1 MSNTSDNPL
10 YMNNTPE
17 EMQQQWTELVQ
28 NMNEAV
34 AQSVEQNMEASAAFM
49 ESWAD
54 AMEDSM
60 LDEEQFAEG
69 FEGYSNAYDVWMD
82 AAEEMFQRTTAAAE
96 GEDVAAT
103 ELRDIWL
110 QSANE
115 AFKEVMGTSAFAAA
129 NGQLVN
135 AMMDLREQTDEIS
148 EDTLEQLGMPTNSD
162 IEEVGERLIE
172 LERRQHSVEEKLDR
186 ILEELE

>member
-1 MSNTSDNPL
+1 MSDTNKQMQAEWNEL
-10 YMNNTPE
+10 VENMNN
-17 EMQQQWTELVQ
+17 
-28 NMNEAV
+28 AV
-34 AQSVEQNMEASAAFM
+34 AQSMEQNMEASAAFM

-60 LDEEQFAEG
+60 PAEQDVQNG
-69 FEGYSNAYDVWMD
+69 VEGYNGAYEVWMD
-82 AAEEMFQRTTAAAE
+82 AAEEMFGRTTTAVE
-96 GEDVAAT
+96 GEDVEIT
-103 ELRDIWL
+103 EFRDIWL

-135 AMMDLREQTDEIS
+135 AMMDMREEVDAMG
-148 EDTLEQLGMPTNSD
+148 EDTLEQFGMPTQSD
-162 IEEVGERLIE
+162 IDEVGERLIE
-172 LERRQHSVEEKLDR
+172 LERRQHNVEKKLDR